1 MQTPIDFGKK
11 FIHTYFRKR
20 NVEES
25 MAFLSDDIIWI
36 SPEEILHLKTESAIH
51 AYLEKSIKEDEQ
63 PYTVDIAGIKS
74 APASDE
80 TNNIVYDVNLIPR
93 KEENAFNIRCSLSV
107 CKADVGYEIVFVG
120 MSRKYDRTSA
130 QQLRDFMEDLPCG
143 IQVLSSAGGSN
154 VRALYANTYLPKKL
168 GISEDDF
175 YDKMDKSP
183 FFLLPYKEQKRM
195 YSLVMEL
202 SLLAKPKPLSM
213 QVNLIDQDE
222 ALHPY
227 QVTVTAAYKEGIHTV
242 LYALYSDISDILHQE
257 ERRHKKAVAA
267 LEKQQ
272 QEALDQQERVHEEA
286 ARQLQDEAS
295 RQIEDADRIIQAAR
309 QAAEKAEKDA
319 QRRAEKAI
327 REARAQAEAIVRD
340 AQEEAQAQVSAART
354 ESDAALKAAREESD
368 ASLLALR
375 MEKDSSVRTV
385 RDEADELVKKTR
397 EEAEQALQTAKQEAG
412 QALQAAREEAQAAAM
427 EAKQEADKAY
437 QELQDSLG
445 RKLEKLQAELDTQAK
460 EASLNIADAKACQK
474 AAEDKAAALQEKY
487 DSLVEKKA
495 ESDRQYE
502 TRILK
507 LEWEVNGLNKETK
520 KKLEEAKKQL
530 AEERVKME
538 EDMAARL
545 KEREEALRLQQEAD
559 EQKAQLIR
567 AEAEGAKKGYLEQIG
582 QLQERIRTQDL
593 VMRKQAADSA
603 VGSLEKEKSL
613 SRLSRLINTQM
624 GDIRSLA
631 AAARPSSQEDYEN
644 VMAKISDICQDL
656 LTMSE
661 DIRAIG
667 NADQSERGV
676 REEVFPLADCIGT
689 VRSVIKAQCAARHIR
704 FIYDIAPDIPEQVI
718 GDKTALQLAFIDI
731 LEAAMEQAPAG
742 STLSLRVSAD
752 PPVRKK
758 AYFHFIIDAGK
769 TPGPDAAKEKEALAP
784 ARRALSRM
792 GGSIQVR
799 SGANGTIRYET
810 SVNLKLV

>member
-1 MQTPIDFGKK
+1 
-11 FIHTYFRKR
+11 
-20 NVEES
+20 

-51 AYLEKSIKEDEQ
+51 AYLEKSIKADNQ
-63 PYTVDIAGIKS
+63 PYTVDIASIKS

-120 MSRKYDRTSA
+120 MSRKYDRTNA
-130 QQLRDFMEDLPCG
+130 QQIRDFMEDLPCG
-143 IQVLSSAGGSN
+143 ILVLSSAGGSN

-175 YDKMDKSP
+175 YDKLDKSP

-213 QVNLIDQDE
+213 QVNLTDQDE
-222 ALHPY
+222 KLHPY

-242 LYALYSDISDILHQE
+242 LYALFSDISDILRQE
-257 ERRHKKAVAA
+257 ERKHKKAVTA

-272 QEALDQQERVHEEA
+272 QEELDRQERAHEEA
-286 ARQLQDEAS
+286 ARQLQDETFK
-295 RQIEDADRIIQAAR
+295 QIEDADRIIQAAKK
-309 QAAEKAEKDA
+309 AAEKAEKDA
-319 QRRAEKAI
+319 QRHAEKAI

-340 AQEEAQAQVSAART
+340 AREEARAQVDAARS

-375 MEKDSSVRTV
+375 MEKDTSVKTAK
-385 RDEADELVKKTR
+385 DAADELVKKAR
-397 EEAEQALQTAKQEAG
+397 EEAEQALLAARQEAG
-412 QALQAAREEAQAAAM
+412 KALQEAREEAQAAAM
-427 EAKQEADKAY
+427 EARQEADKAY

-460 EASLNIADAKACQK
+460 ESSLNLADAKACQK

-495 ESDRQYE
+495 QSDRQYE
-502 TRILK
+502 SRILK
-507 LEWEVNGLNKETK
+507 LEWEVNGLQKETG

-530 AEERVKME
+530 ADERVKME

-545 KEREEALRLQQEAD
+545 REQQEALRLQQQAD
-559 EQKAQLIR
+559 AQKAELIR

-582 QLQERIRTQDL
+582 QLQERVHTQDL
-593 VMRKQAADSA
+593 VLRKQTADSA
-603 VGSLEKEKSL
+603 AVSMEMEKSL
-613 SRLSRLINTQM
+613 TRLTQLISTQM
-624 GDIRSLA
+624 NDVRSLTA
-631 AAARPSSQEDYEN
+631 STGLSSPEEYAG
-644 VMAKISDICQDL
+644 VLSKINSICQNL
-656 LTMSE
+656 QTMSE

-667 NADQSERGV
+667 SADQSERSS
-676 REEVFPLADCIGT
+676 REEVFQLAACIST
-689 VRSVIKAQCAARHIR
+689 VQNVMQAQCAAKNIR
-704 FIYDIAPDIPEQVI
+704 FSSSVAPGVPQQVA

-731 LEAAMEQAPAG
+731 LEAAMEQAAAG
-742 STLSLRVSAD
+742 STLSLRVTAD

-758 AYFHFIIDAGK
+758 AYFHFVIDASK
-769 TPGPDAAKEKEALAP
+769 APGPGSAKEKEALAP

-799 SGANGTIRYET
+799 SGADGSICYET
-810 SVNLKLV
+810 SVNLRLV